1 MTHISS
7 PAKLGVAMGQ
17 AWLVTIPSSGDS
29 NDDLLTAPS
38 SPTGG
43 RERPSEPR
51 AGCTRVSWCRRKAG
65 ELEGATG
72 RASCREPARALHSA
86 PELCAPPPL
95 PTPCPATAV
104 RRGPRRASSG
114 GPSGPAAR
122 RLGRQGLSPEAG
134 HTGQLLSHTCWYFN
148 THGERPTDR
157 AGPRGSAESAAG
169 KWGPPGLGRPA
180 NSPD

>member
-29 NDDLLTAPS
+29 NDNLLTAPS
-38 SPTGG
+38 SPGDGSALRSQGQDARECLGADAKQASWKG
-43 RERPSEPR
+43 RQAALP
-51 AGCTRVSWCRRKAG
+51 
-65 ELEGATG
+65 GARTCAAFG
-72 RASCREPARALHSA
+72 PK
-86 PELCAPPPL
+86 LCAPPPL

-104 RRGPRRASSG
+104 RRGPRWASSG
-114 GPSGPAAR
+114 GHSGPAAR